1 MKKKILIA
9 CAAALVL
16 MAAAAAAWYYRP
28 APPIDNVLESL
39 DVNAE
44 TVAEWRNVIA
54 YVPLD
59 DRTDNMEDVV
69 YLAEAS
75 GYRVVMPEGDVY
87 CTKLDGQKPNRNGT
101 QHGDREAL
109 MEWVK
114 EMDEQGCD
122 LFLMSLDQL
131 FSGGL
136 VHSRYTLGEE
146 LVFDDGTT
154 MSEAE
159 AFDAYILS
167 LTEDP
172 KNRIYLF
179 DSVVRLAS
187 TVGYEGFGIDEYY
200 ALREYGMVARPALT
214 GEELTLEN
222 IFANYPYAA
231 DGVTL
236 AENALADNTYAHVLT
251 EELIADYNAVRVR
264 KLTLLDHVMKGIKG
278 SDNIHLII
286 GIDDSSNT
294 ENIQYNELHYIEKQ
308 LGEGATLMAGLD
320 SLARLLVGQIAQ
332 ESYDYEVKASVRY
345 VGGTEMIPSSE
356 FDLYTLE
363 EVVDL
368 HMDLFKAVRVSEE
381 EAELQVVVMT
391 APDDETK
398 AQAYCEELVS
408 LLEYNEEHNIPTAF
422 IEASNN
428 AYGETLEKMLLERVD
443 FAHLMSFAGKYDQ
456 ANVTGAG
463 FAMGFSRYLY
473 LRCCEDKTAEA
484 DLAQAQQIANSM
496 ALTYGYTL
504 HTRYPLNLYVMELGY
519 DYNNILTPSRDGR
532 LIQDGLEQ
540 LFFGECVRIS
550 EALEGGRLISE
561 LNPVNEK
568 TVHGVSFSEVYM
580 PWNRTFEISFTIDVE
595 SLLTPI
601 AGVAEEPAA

>member
-28 APPIDNVLESL
+28 ARPIDNVLEHL
-39 DVNAE
+39 DVEAE

-75 GYRVVMPEGDVY
+75 GYRIVMPEGDVY
-87 CTKLDGQKPNRNGT
+87 CTRLDGQKPNKNGT
-101 QHGDREAL
+101 QYGDREAL

-114 EMDEQGCD
+114 EMDAQGCD

-136 VHSRYTLGEE
+136 VHSRYTLGED
-146 LVFDDGTT
+146 LVFDDGRT
-154 MSEAE
+154 MSEME
-159 AFDAYILS
+159 AFDEYILS

-187 TVGYEGFGIDEYY
+187 TVAYEGFGIDEYY

-214 GEELTLEN
+214 GDELTLEN
-222 IFANYPYAA
+222 VFANYPYAA

-251 EELIADYNAVRVR
+251 EEMIADYNAVRVR
-264 KLTLLDHVMKGIKG
+264 KLTLLDHVMTAVKSSG
-278 SDNIHLII
+278 SENLHLII

-308 LGEGATLMAGLD
+308 LGQGTTLLTGLD

-345 VGGTEMIPSSE
+345 IGGTQMIPSSE
-356 FDLYTLE
+356 FDRYTLE

-368 HMDLFKAVRVSEE
+368 HMDLFKAQRVSEE
-381 EAELQVVVMT
+381 EAELQLVVMT
-391 APDDETK
+391 APDDESKTQEY
-398 AQAYCEELVS
+398 AEELVS
-408 LLEYNEEHNIPTAF
+408 LLEYNIENNIPTAF

-428 AYGETLEKMLLERVD
+428 AYGFDLEHMLLERVD
-443 FAHLMSFAGKYDQ
+443 FARLMSFAGKYDQ
-456 ANVTGAG
+456 ANVTGAS

-473 LRCCEDKTAEA
+473 LRCCENKTDAA
-484 DLAQAQQIANSM
+484 DLAQVKQIANSM
-496 ALTYGYTL
+496 ALTYPYIL
-504 HTRYPLNLYVMELGY
+504 HARYPLNLYIMELGY
-519 DYNNILTPSRDGR
+519 DYNNILTGSRDGR

-550 EALEGGRLISE
+550 EALEGCRVVSE
-561 LNPVNEK
+561 LEPWNEK
-568 TVHGVSFSEVYM
+568 VVSNVAFSEVYM
-580 PWNRTFEISFTIDVE
+580 PWNRTFEISFTIDAE
-595 SLLTPI
+595 LLNLELTN
-601 AGVAEEPAA
+601 E

>member
-28 APPIDNVLESL
+28 ARPIDNVLEHL
-39 DVNAE
+39 DVEAE

-75 GYRVVMPEGDVY
+75 GYRIVMPEGDVY
-87 CTKLDGQKPNRNGT
+87 CTRLDGQKPNKNGT
-101 QHGDREAL
+101 QYGDREAL

-114 EMDEQGCD
+114 EMDAQGCD

-136 VHSRYTLGEE
+136 VHSRYTLGED
-146 LVFDDGTT
+146 LVFDDGRT
-154 MSEAE
+154 MSEME
-159 AFDAYILS
+159 AFDEYILS

-187 TVGYEGFGIDEYY
+187 TVAYEGFGIDEYY

-214 GEELTLEN
+214 GDELTLEN
-222 IFANYPYAA
+222 VFANYPYAA

-251 EELIADYNAVRVR
+251 EEMIADYNAVRVR
-264 KLTLLDHVMKGIKG
+264 KLTLLDHVMTAVKSSG
-278 SDNIHLII
+278 SENLHLII

-308 LGEGATLMAGLD
+308 LGQGTTLLTGLD

-345 VGGTEMIPSSE
+345 IGGTQMIPSSE
-356 FDLYTLE
+356 FDRYTLE

-368 HMDLFKAVRVSEE
+368 HMDLFKAQRVSEE
-381 EAELQVVVMT
+381 EAELQLVVMT
-391 APDDETK
+391 APDDESKTQEY
-398 AQAYCEELVS
+398 AEELVS
-408 LLEYNEEHNIPTAF
+408 LLEYNIENNIPTAF

-428 AYGETLEKMLLERVD
+428 AYGFDLEHMLLERVD
-443 FAHLMSFAGKYDQ
+443 FARLMSFAGKYDQ
-456 ANVTGAG
+456 ANVTGAS

-473 LRCCEDKTAEA
+473 LRCCEDKTDAA
-484 DLAQAQQIANSM
+484 DLAQVKQIANSM
-496 ALTYGYTL
+496 ALTYPYIL
-504 HTRYPLNLYVMELGY
+504 HARYPLNLYIMELGY
-519 DYNNILTPSRDGR
+519 DYNNILTGSRDGR

-550 EALEGGRLISE
+550 EALEGCRVVSE
-561 LNPVNEK
+561 LEPWNEK
-568 TVHGVSFSEVYM
+568 VVSNVVFSEVYM
-580 PWNRTFEISFTIDVE
+580 PWNRTFEISFTIDADVLNLE
-595 SLLTPI
+595 LTN
-601 AGVAEEPAA
+601 E